1 MLQLRAFVLSVP
13 FLLLLFILAGGCKP
27 KTDIAKANPNA
38 EEQFHVP
45 SLGQVVVQQMTPE
58 QERLPGVLLNDV
70 DITKAVREQIAIAG
84 VFAAASDHPAPE
96 RPIADVLLGYAI
108 EDVRAE
114 GKALARAIAQLRVRV
129 KPAKL
134 ADPYWAEE
142 VEASAELPYKLHEKD
157 AAPLAGAFTS
167 LVSRLT
173 SDLLADYLARQK
185 LRTASEDEVVKL
197 VSAGEGPLREEG
209 IRQAGHRNLKKA
221 VPTLLALLT
230 DESEPVRDSALGALL
245 AMRERRAVAVLAA
258 SRSMRDRREMRKIV
272 EAIALLG
279 GDEAISYLEFVA
291 DANEDPEIQS
301 LAKRSLERLR
311 RR

>member
-1 MLQLRAFVLSVP
+1 MLQLSAPVLCVP
-13 FLLLLFILAGGCKP
+13 LLLSLVILVGGCKP
-27 KTDIAKANPNA
+27 KPDVAKSNPSA
-38 EEQFHVP
+38 DPQFQVP
-45 SLGQVVVQQMTPE
+45 VVGQVVVQQMTPV
-58 QERLPGVLLNDV
+58 QDRLPGVVLDDV
-70 DITKAVREQIAIAG
+70 AITKAVRDQIVKAAI
-84 VFAAASDHPAPE
+84 FAATEPAPD
-96 RPIADVLLGYAI
+96 RPVADVLLGYSI

-134 ADPYWAEE
+134 ADPYWAED
-142 VEASAELPYKLHEKD
+142 VEASAELPYKLHEKN
-157 AAPLAGAFTS
+157 AVPVAGAFTS

-185 LRTASEDEVVKL
+185 LRTASEDEIVKL
-197 VSAGEGPLREEG
+197 VSAGEAPLREEG
-209 IRQAGHRNLKKA
+209 IRQAGQRNLKKA

-245 AMRERRAVAVLAA
+245 AMRERGAVPVLAA

-311 RR
+311 RK